1 MDKHFRAPS
10 DVLGCNN
17 KNFVPDCQEF
27 CVAQVSSVGVEES
40 TNKMVPNEPLHPEL
54 IIRPRVI
61 AKSMSG
67 NCLDV
72 SIQSLQNWLQLK
84 HVYEK

>member
-1 MDKHFRAPS
+1 
-10 DVLGCNN
+10 
-17 KNFVPDCQEF
+17 
-27 CVAQVSSVGVEES
+27 
-40 TNKMVPNEPLHPEL
+40 MVPHEPLHPEL

-84 HVYEK
+84 HV

>member
-17 KNFVPDCQEF
+17 KNFVSTGNKHKFRIAKFPD
-27 CVAQVSSVGVEES
+27 VGVKES
-40 TNKMVPNEPLHPEL
+40 ANKMVPHEPFHLVL
-54 IIRPRVI
+54 LSRPRVI

-72 SIQSLQNWLQLK
+72 SIQSL
-84 HVYEK
+84 